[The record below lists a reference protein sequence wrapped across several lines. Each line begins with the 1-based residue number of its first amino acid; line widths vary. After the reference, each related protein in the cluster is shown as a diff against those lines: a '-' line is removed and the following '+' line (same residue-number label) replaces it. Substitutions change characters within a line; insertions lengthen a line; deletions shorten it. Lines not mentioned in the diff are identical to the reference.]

1 MPVRKITNSGS
12 RKNTGYVPSLKNERP
27 IAYESLLE
35 RDCIYLFE
43 FDGAISSY
51 SEQPFK
57 ITYYIKNRA
66 YSYTPD
72 FQVNYKTGKVVVF
85 EVKPQTTWD
94 KIKENE
100 TKYTK
105 YIAANKYCIANDLE
119 FRILT
124 DKEVNSGMFIKNIK
138 FLFGYSRVNV
148 PASVKLSIRNL
159 LIENDTMS
167 ISQILSCLKI
177 QNENENSANYQYIL
191 ALLYSKYIKTDME
204 NPISKSSLI
213 LQ

>member
-43 FDGAISSY
+43 FDDAISSY

-57 ITYYIKNRA
+57 ITYHIQNKA
-66 YSYTPD
+66 YNYTPD
-72 FQVNYKTGKVVVF
+72 FQVNYESGKVVVF

-100 TKYTK
+100 TKYAK
-105 YIAANKYCIANDLE
+105 YIAANKYCIANDMK

-124 DKEVNSGMFIKNIK
+124 DKEIYSGRLIKNIK

-159 LIENDTMS
+159 LIENGAMS
-167 ISQILSCLKI
+167 ISQLLLCLKTQDEI
-177 QNENENSANYQYIL
+177 ANLTNYQYIL
-191 ALLYSKYIKTDME
+191 ALLYSKYIKTNME

>member
-1 MPVRKITNSGS
+1 MSVRKITNTGT

-43 FDGAISSY
+43 FDDAISSF

-57 ITYYIKNRA
+57 ITYHIENRT
-66 YSYTPD
+66 YRYTPD
-72 FQVNYKTGKVVVF
+72 FQVNYNNDKVVVF
-85 EVKPQTTWD
+85 EVKPQITWD

-100 TKYTK
+100 TKYAK
-105 YIAANKYCIANDLE
+105 YIAANKYCIANGLE

-124 DKEVNSGMFIKNIK
+124 DKEVYSRSLIKNIK

-148 PASVKLSIRNL
+148 PAYIKLSIRNL
-159 LIENDTMS
+159 LIENGTMS

-177 QNENENSANYQYIL
+177 QDKSENSTNYKYIL
-191 ALLYSKYIKTDME
+191 VLLYSKYIKTDME
-204 NPISKSSLI
+204 KPISISSLI
-213 LQ
+213 LL

>member
-43 FDGAISSY
+43 FDDEISSY
-51 SEQPFK
+51 SEQSFK
-57 ITYYIKNRA
+57 ITYHIQNRA
-66 YSYTPD
+66 YNYTPD
-72 FQVNYKTGKVVVF
+72 FQVNYVSGKVVVF

-100 TKYTK
+100 TKYAK
-105 YIAANKYCIANDLE
+105 YVAANKYCIANDMK

-124 DKEVNSGMFIKNIK
+124 DKEIYSGSLLKNIK

-159 LIENDTMS
+159 LIKNGAMI
-167 ISQILSCLKI
+167 ISQILLCLKTQDGI
-177 QNENENSANYQYIL
+177 ENSTNYQYIL
-191 ALLYSKYIKTDME
+191 ALYSKYIKTNMV
-204 NPISKSSLI
+204 NPVSKTSLI
-213 LQ
+213 SQ